1 MSNSCE
7 TDPTPKGTK
16 EVLKTWKFWKPV
28 TAIAVGS
35 LLGFLYYYFVGCAS
49 GTCGITSSPV
59 NSTLYFAILGGLI
72 VNLIKPE
79 TKNSTEK

>member
-1 MSNSCE
+1 MKKWLLNNKL
-7 TDPTPKGTK
+7 TVIG
-16 EVLKTWKFWKPV
+16 
-28 TAIAVGS
+28 AIAGAI
-35 LLGFLYYYFVGCAS
+35 GGYLYYYFVGCAS